1 MLPVALLQEAQGLVV
16 LLGVMLTLVSG
27 LRG

>member
-1 MLPVALLQEAQGLVV
+1 MLPVALRKEAQGLVV